1 VKALTRKLLRDVGN
15 MRGAVFT
22 ISLVVAAGIAAFVT
36 LRGTYDALI
45 DTRDRYY
52 SQQRFGDVF
61 SELKRA
67 PLAEA
72 ERIAEL
78 EGVARVYPRVVG
90 SARVPLPSLPEPAE
104 ARVVSIPEEGQAP
117 LNGVQLMAGRMPEHD
132 RDDEALLIE
141 LFAARHNV
149 EPGDRLRV
157 IMEGRERTLRIVGL
171 AMSPEFVLAVPNG
184 ASAPSPERF
193 AVLWM
198 HRPAVEAAFDMRAS
212 FNSVVLDLTPGV
224 SAEQVVPKLDLL
236 LDRYGGLGAVARAR
250 QISNYFLSQDLGQ
263 LATLATIAPLIFLG
277 VAAFLLNVVLSR
289 LVDLD
294 RPQIATLKAIGY
306 SNREVGLHYLELTL
320 LISIAGALV
329 GVALGG
335 WLGEQMT
342 GLYQKFYRMPHLSFR
357 LELRLL
363 VTAFLVSLGA
373 GVVGSAVSV
382 RRVMLLPPAE
392 AMRPAAPPSYARKS
406 LFGWIAG
413 LFGTASRMVVRE
425 LVRRPVRTLLSAL
438 GIGAATGIIIVGQ
451 HFTDAMN
458 YLVDFYLQAQQ
469 RETIAVSFRNPIS
482 ADGAGFLKALPG
494 VHDVQWLSSMQVR
507 VRAGHRER
515 TVGLIGRHA
524 HGSLRPLLDAQGRE
538 QRVGPGEVLFTDM
551 LAKALGVRVGDSVMA
566 EPLLGDRTPRLL
578 RLSGTVSELMALWIH
593 MPADELQRWLGT
605 QGMIVGATL
614 AVERAQVER
623 VQDELMKMP
632 QVAGATRK
640 ELIISEFRKQ
650 QGQTMGT
657 FAMVLTLFAITI
669 AISVVYNNARVSLS
683 LRARELASLRVLGFT
698 RGEISAVLIGEL
710 GIQVLIGIPFG
721 LGFGTLLVRGMLAA
735 NDPEAFRF
743 PTEISHHSYAVAALV
758 TALAALGSALLVR
771 RKLDKLDL
779 IGVLKTRE

>member
-1 VKALTRKLLRDVGN
+1 MKALTRKLLRDIGN

-22 ISLVVAAGIAAFVT
+22 ISLVVAAGVAAFVT
-36 LRGTYDALI
+36 LSGTYDAMI
-45 DTRDRYY
+45 QTRDRYY

-67 PLAEA
+67 PLAMA
-72 ERIAEL
+72 DRIAEL
-78 EGVARVYPRVVG
+78 PGVARVYPRVMG

-104 ARVVSIPEEGQAP
+104 ARVVSIPEHGKPA
-117 LNGVQLMAGRMPEHD
+117 LNGVQLMSGRMPEND

-141 LFAARHNV
+141 LFAQRHKV
-149 EPGDRLRV
+149 KPGAQLRV
-157 IMEGRERTLRIVGL
+157 VMEGRERVLRIVGL

-198 HRPAVEAAFDMRAS
+198 RRPAVEAAYDMRAS
-212 FNSVVLDLTPGV
+212 FNSVVLDLTPG
-224 SAEQVVPKLDLL
+224 AAPEQVIPRLDEL

-250 QISNYFLSQDLGQ
+250 QISNYFLTQDMGQ
-263 LATLATIAPLIFLG
+263 LATLATIAPMIFLG

-289 LVDLD
+289 LVDMD

-320 LISIAGALV
+320 LISAAGAV
-329 GVALGG
+329 AGVLLGG

-342 GLYQKFYRMPHLSFR
+342 GLYQRFYRMPHLQYR
-357 LELRLL
+357 LELPMLL
-363 VTAFLVSLGA
+363 TAFGVSLGA
-373 GVVGSAVSV
+373 GVLGSAFSV

-392 AMRPAAPPSYARKS
+392 AMRPAAPPSYTRTS
-406 LFGWIAG
+406 LLGRLAK

-425 LVRRPVRTLLSAL
+425 IARRPMRTLLSAL

-469 RETIAVSFRNPIS
+469 RETIAVQFRTPIT

-494 VHDVQWLSSMQVR
+494 VNDVQWLSSMQVR

-515 TVGLIGRHA
+515 TVGLIGRA
-524 HGSLRPLLDAQGRE
+524 THGSLRPLLDAEGRP
-538 QRVGPGEVLFTDM
+538 RTLAPGDVLFTDM
-551 LAKALGVRVGDSVMA
+551 LAKALHVQPGDTVMA
-566 EPLLGDRTPRLL
+566 EPLLGERTPRPL
-578 RLSGTVSELMALWIH
+578 RLRGTVSELMALWVH
-593 MPADELQRWLGT
+593 TPADDFQRWLGT
-605 QGMIVGATL
+605 QAMVTGATL
-614 AVERAQVER
+614 QVERQHVER

-632 QVAGATRK
+632 HVSGAARK
-640 ELIISEFRKQ
+640 ELLISEFRKQ

-657 FAMVLTLFAITI
+657 FSMVLTLFAVTI
-669 AISVVYNNARVSLS
+669 AVSVVYNNARVSLS

-698 RGEISAVLIGEL
+698 RAEISSILISEL

-721 LGFGTLLVRGMLAA
+721 LFFGSLLVRGMLSA

-743 PTEISHHSYAVAALV
+743 PAHISHHTYAVAALV
-758 TALAALGSALLVR
+758 TALAAVGSALLVR

-779 IGVLKTRE
+779 IEVLKTRE